1 MPRQPR
7 IVIPDQPL
15 HIMHRGNNRQDVFL
29 CFKDHQRFLEDLA
42 VSLKKSECSLH
53 AYVLMT
59 NHFHLLLSPPSGKA
73 LSRLMH
79 SIGRRYVRY
88 FNAEYKRSGTLWE
101 GRFKSSVID
110 SEAYLLTCYRY
121 IEENPVRADMVETP
135 EYYRW
140 SSYHHNALGKDDK
153 LITEHELYK
162 QIPRIGSEDRGAYRE
177 LFTSPLQKTEIEL
190 ISECVEKDEVLGDD
204 RFHGRIE
211 TETGFKTRRGKH
223 GGDRRSEIYRKLKY
237 QQH

>member
-29 CFKDHQRFLEDLA
+29 CFEGRQRFLEDLA
-42 VSLKKSECSLH
+42 VSLKKNSCSLH

-59 NHFHLLLSPPSGKA
+59 NHFHLLLSPPSGEA
-73 LSRLMH
+73 LSRLMQ

-88 FNAEYKRSGTLWE
+88 FNAEYNRSGTLWE

-121 IEENPVRADMVETP
+121 IEENPVRAGLVEIP
-135 EYYRW
+135 EDYRW
-140 SSYHHNALGKDDK
+140 SSYHHNALGKEDK
-153 LITEHELYK
+153 LITEHGLYK
-162 QIPRIGSEDRGAYRE
+162 KISRIGSEGRGGYRE
-177 LFTSPLQKTEIEL
+177 LFTSPLHKSKIEL
-190 ISECVEKDEVLGDD
+190 VSKCVEKDEVLGED

-211 TETGFKTRRGKH
+211 AETGFKTRRGKH
-223 GGDRRSEIYRKLKY
+223 GGDRRSELYRKSENK
-237 QQH
+237 QH